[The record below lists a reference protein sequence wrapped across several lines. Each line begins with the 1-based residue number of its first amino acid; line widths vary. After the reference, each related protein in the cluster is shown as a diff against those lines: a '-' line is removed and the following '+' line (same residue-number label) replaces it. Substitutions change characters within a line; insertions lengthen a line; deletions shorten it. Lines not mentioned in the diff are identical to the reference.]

1 MIFFKKLTSRELH
14 VHKLQISSWLSTFF
28 GYKMPPTINQLR
40 VKVTTNNLGKMQ
52 YFPLFDCIDIVLD
65 QWANKDKQIN
75 TRLPY

>member
-1 MIFFKKLTSRELH
+1 
-14 VHKLQISSWLSTFF
+14 
-28 GYKMPPTINQLR
+28 MPPTINQLR

>member
-1 MIFFKKLTSRELH
+1 
-14 VHKLQISSWLSTFF
+14 
-28 GYKMPPTINQLR
+28 MPPTINQLR

-75 TRLPY
+75 TRPPY